1 MRNSRGKVCN
11 IMNKKQIRNVIR
23 NIDYTLTEDEVELK
37 AEEFVDKIERGLYD
51 FSSYN
56 RNVFTQQGK
65 KRVIYNYDKLTVENI
80 LCHYLKKQI
89 DKTFNIKYASR
100 SKIINVLFNTI
111 PVIKDMNDFV
121 IVRIDFKSFFDSVKT
136 EYVYEKYIR
145 MSLMQRIDKEILE
158 EYIEQFKYCY
168 AGLCLSN
175 GMTEIACRDFDKRI
189 RAKLDRYGVFFYERY
204 VDDMLIML
212 NSFIPQTKVIELIR
226 ETIEEV
232 FEKCPVKINTKPGK
246 FSYISKRN
254 LTCVQ
259 EFDFLGYDFNL
270 IKDTNDKI
278 TFKYGIAERKIRKY
292 TGIVERAF
300 AEFKRTGN
308 IELFRQR
315 LKIYSSRVVI
325 ARAIGNSS
333 FDWLTKG
340 VVANYNELRYHVD
353 DLKNDTET
361 FLKNVYFDLLTKYSC
376 SCPYF
381 LKQSRNEESIYNLY
395 SNMKRNRTLVF
406 EKNIGVKKNTI
417 LEWIRKIDP
426 MYSDAGK
433 DYYRIVIEYL
443 EQIKVE

>member
-1 MRNSRGKVCN
+1 MQAYVLTVFLLKVTDVSMIIKITL
-11 IMNKKQIRNVIR
+11 IMTAGTSLLLWLGDQITNKGIGNGQSLLIMASIV
-23 NIDYTLTEDEVELK
+23 LSLP
-37 AEEFVDKIERGLYD
+37 
-51 FSSYN
+51 S
-56 RNVFTQQGK
+56 VFTGAYQAFIGAG
-65 KRVIYNYDKLTVENI
+65 T
-80 LCHYLKKQI
+80 
-89 DKTFNIKYASR
+89 YASWVGILFF
-100 SKIINVLFNTI
+100 IIYLIMYFL
-111 PVIKDMNDFV
+111 V
-121 IVRIDFKSFFDSVKT
+121 IVGVVWI
-136 EYVYEKYIR
+136 
-145 MSLMQRIDKEILE
+145 SL
-158 EYIEQFKYCY
+158 
-168 AGLCLSN
+168 
-175 GMTEIACRDFDKRI
+175 
-189 RAKLDRYGVFFYERY
+189 
-204 VDDMLIML
+204 
-212 NSFIPQTKVIELIR
+212 
-226 ETIEEV
+226 
-232 FEKCPVKINTKPGK
+232 
-246 FSYISKRN
+246 
-254 LTCVQ
+254 
-259 EFDFLGYDFNL
+259 
-270 IKDTNDKI
+270 
-278 TFKYGIAERKIRKY
+278 AERKIRKY